1 MGPSATQVRGSEVG
15 SRLQHRS
22 RRSASS
28 SGCCTTDGGTGVTI
42 GPPGLLLLLVLLV
55 PVIPGLVTT
64 IDVSSRPDWAFER
77 AGTSKTLGIVMA
89 IAGVDRGCS
98 A

>member
-1 MGPSATQVRGSEVG
+1 
-15 SRLQHRS
+15 
-22 RRSASS
+22 
-28 SGCCTTDGGTGVTI
+28 VTI

-77 AGTSKTLGIVMA
+77 AGTSKTLWIVMP
-89 IAGVDRGCS
+89 IAGVVFCGVVTIVAAIVWFTTVRPRVV
-98 A
+98 AAAQAA